1 MGHFGIWPCIAYHH
15 MEDPQD
21 SGIPVWM
28 KGSIGAC
35 VIIMREYHDVGMC
48 PWVDGILSM
57 TDIICCVVY
66 VKHPMLVDVILADLH
81 CLALFICEILFITI
95 VCKP

>member
-1 MGHFGIWPCIAYHH
+1 MGHFGIWPHVAYHH
-15 MEDPQD
+15 MEDLQD

-35 VIIMREYHDVGMC
+35 IIIVREYHDVGMC
-48 PWVDGILSM
+48 LRVDGILSM
-57 TDIICCVVY
+57 ADIIRCVVY
-66 VKHPMLVDVILADLH
+66 AKHPVLVDVILADLH
-81 CLALFICEILFITI
+81 CLVLFIHEILFITI